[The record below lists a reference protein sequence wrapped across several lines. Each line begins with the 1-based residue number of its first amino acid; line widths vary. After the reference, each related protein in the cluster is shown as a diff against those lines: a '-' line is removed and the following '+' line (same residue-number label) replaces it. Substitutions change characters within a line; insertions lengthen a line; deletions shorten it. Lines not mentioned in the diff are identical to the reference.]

1 MNNISK
7 NSIQIPIMV
16 IFTLPNM
23 ANCRTSYIRTILLTD
38 CDWDDLFET
47 IFKTVKSTA
56 YPKGTTAEDI
66 HIDSINEISMDFYNM
81 LTKKQQ

>member
-1 MNNISK
+1 MDNVSK
-7 NSIQIPIMV
+7 KEVQIPIMV

-23 ANCRTSYIRTILLTD
+23 SNCRSSYIRAILLTD
-38 CDWDDLFET
+38 CDWDNLFET

-56 YPKGTTAEDI
+56 YPKETTAKNI

-81 LTKKQQ
+81 LMKKQQ

>member
-1 MNNISK
+1 MDSVSK
-7 NSIQIPIMV
+7 NSIQIPIIV

-38 CDWDDLFET
+38 CDWDNLFEA

-66 HIDSINEISMDFYNM
+66 NVTSINEISMDFYNM
-81 LTKKQQ
+81 LMKK